1 MVLKLSLEQKYWIF
15 LGTSILSGLYIFE
28 PTSALV
34 KGIVEFKLDFA
45 SWVSVI
51 HLLELIIVWMFYRI
65 FIVGRT

>member
-28 PTSALV
+28 GTNSLV

-45 SWVSVI
+45 PWVSVI
-51 HLLELIIVWMFYRI
+51 HLLEIIIVWMFYRI